1 MAKEPQAFKF
11 LPAKCDIRNQDMLPR
26 YRTAR
31 TKWLNML
38 ENDKHH
44 AIWTQIHQ
52 MMWNDAVYRCVNEA
66 RRYSTDQNPTSASNG
81 TLGSF
86 IDVGYVATQ
95 TLAIA
100 KLVDSRHDVISL
112 RRLFEKI
119 AANRDMITRENYVC
133 HDGLP
138 YDPEEAE
145 RAFYAG
151 KSVDEIAGIVGLPME
166 GPQAFSSSERLHAEF
181 DRLSGVAAD
190 KRKRED
196 LVSET
201 VFATIRELFNDKAF
215 ANILAV
221 RHRFVAHAADEKSR
235 ADMNLGGI
243 GVTLAELEKAQKI
256 IVQIAQAIGA
266 RLLYGPSHNGIIATP
281 QFDVFL
287 AMDKAF
293 VPTNAMMHLYSF
305 WNAHKDDRDKWTRA
319 KLDLNP
325 SPPRANKLKVI

>member
-1 MAKEPQAFKF
+1 
-11 LPAKCDIRNQDMLPR
+11 
-26 YRTAR
+26 
-31 TKWLNML
+31 
-38 ENDKHH
+38 
-44 AIWTQIHQ
+44 
-52 MMWNDAVYRCVNEA
+52 
-66 RRYSTDQNPTSASNG
+66 
-81 TLGSF
+81 
-86 IDVGYVATQ
+86 
-95 TLAIA
+95 
-100 KLVDSRHDVISL
+100 LVDSRHDVISL